1 MNGYTYIDDLK
12 IRKLIKKNEYEWLSH
27 IFVYVNNE
35 VVYKVALQFD
45 YNTLKKSKKYGIEN
59 EWRIFKDEKRLVLDN
74 VKAKIGPKILKYN
87 VHDKWIEYFEGE
99 DL

>member
-1 MNGYTYIDDLK
+1 MNGYVYIDDLK

-45 YNTLKKSKKYGIEN
+45 YNTLKKSKKYGVEN
-59 EWRIFKDEKRLVLDN
+59 EWRIFKDDKRLMLDN
-74 VKAKIGPKILKYN
+74 AKAKIGPKILKYN